1 VNDLIPIDS
10 QQSPLAPPRTPCGR
24 IANTPLR
31 NPKHELVAHAYI
43 QGKTG
48 RDAGLA
54 AGYKDGP
61 GLKGNIARLRQTT
74 EMCER
79 LSELAARS
87 AQFAEIYDGWVLAD
101 VALFA
106 KASLA
111 RFVKRDKDGNIELRN
126 GLPQLDFS
134 HASEDDYRLIDELSH
149 TKFGPKL
156 KIRDPVNAL
165 DKLMRHRGLMRDK
178 VALTDPSGEGPA
190 RHDHYLIS
198 EHPLSQEEW
207 ERQRASAA

>member
-1 VNDLIPIDS
+1 VTDLIPNDS
-10 QQSPLAPPRTPCGR
+10 RVASLTPCGR
-24 IANTPLR
+24 VPNSPLR
-31 NPKHELVAHAYI
+31 NPRHELVAHAYV

-48 RDAGLA
+48 REAGLA

-61 GLKGNIARLRQTT
+61 GLKGNIARLRQTE
-74 EMCER
+74 EMIER
-79 LSELAARS
+79 IAELAERS
-87 AQFAEIYDGWVLAD
+87 AQLAEIYDGWVLSD
-101 VALFA
+101 VKLFA

-111 RFVKRDKDGNIELRN
+111 AFFKRDEAGNIMLRN
-126 GLPQLDFS
+126 GLPVLDFS
-134 HASEDDYRLIDELSH
+134 HASEEQYRFLEELSH

-190 RHDHYLIS
+190 RHYLIS
-198 EHPLSQEEW
+198 ERPMSEDDW
-207 ERQRASAA
+207 EKQRASAPAAA